1 MLKCIVFLG
10 YEKVDYVSK
19 KTNNRVEGYRLY
31 FCRDVNDRK
40 GSGSCFVR
48 HGVGYEPFY
57 VSSDFFNHNHIDS
70 FLGLNVVLTF
80 NEYGSLTTVS
90 EI

>member
-1 MLKCIVFLG
+1 MYNFLG
-10 YEKVDYVSK
+10 YEKVGYISK

-31 FCRDVNDRK
+31 FCRDVNEGK

-48 HGVGYEPFY
+48 HGVGYEPFF
-57 VSSDFFNHNHIDS
+57 VSTDFFNDNNIDS
-70 FLGLNVVLTF
+70 FLGLNVDLTF
-80 NEYGSLTTVS
+80 NEYGTLISVT